1 MHSAISL
8 AFLLLFPLALGATA
22 TRNNDDSCDIAVMPA
37 ATLLLPHFEV
47 SPSGETTTLFTI
59 TNTTPEERIANVT
72 LWTDYSLEVI
82 DFHVYLT
89 GYDVQSIN
97 LHDIIFRGLIAPE
110 NGTGTDVSPVGEFS
124 TPNPALHLDNCDE
137 LPGQLPAVYIQR
149 MQQAFMQ
156 GKVPAFGASPACSS
170 AGRPHPNAVG
180 YATVDVVRT
189 CGWNFWVPP
198 GEEMLWDNV
207 LLGDYQQVER
217 HPESGINYSEGG
229 PVVHIRAIPEGGTYE
244 ERVASPE
251 YAVPFHSTFYGRYRN
266 YKFPNQRIPNL
277 DARQPLPTLFAARWL
292 GGDAAQY
299 DTYYKIWRQPAVPT
313 LMGED
318 YCASLN
324 NNLAA
329 ITDFVLFDEEENAVG
344 FSPEL
349 NASPAGLP
357 ARIFASTNRGSLR
370 DGEHFPPPIPGSVSG
385 WMYLNLDN
393 PESLGTDASQ
403 AWVILNMRSG
413 KDLSVDLDASALGN
427 GCTPRVG
434 KTNVVAGESGATI
447 RPAANANP

>member
-1 MHSAISL
+1 MHRAISL
-8 AFLLLFPLALGATA
+8 AFLALFPLALGASA

-37 ATLLLPHFEV
+37 ATLLLPYFEV

-59 TNTTPEERIANVT
+59 TNTTPEEQIAEVT
-72 LWTDYSLEVI
+72 LWTDFSLEVI
-82 DFHVYLT
+82 DFRVYLT

-97 LHDIIFRGLIAPE
+97 LYDIIFRGLIAPE
-110 NGTGTDVSPVGEFS
+110 NGTGTDIAPVGEFS
-124 TPNPALHLDNCDE
+124 TANPRLDLALCDE
-137 LPGQLPAVYIQR
+137 LAGRIPVPYIQR

-156 GKVPAFGASPACSS
+156 GTVPAFGSSAGCSS

-180 YATVDVVRT
+180 YLTVNVIQS
-189 CGWNFWVPP
+189 CGSSLPFPVPP
-198 GEEMLWDNV
+198 ERYLLWDNV

-244 ERVASPE
+244 ERIASPQ
-251 YAVPFHSTFYGRYRN
+251 YAVPFHNSFYSSFGKY
-266 YKFPNQRIPNL
+266 PPNL
-277 DARQPLPTLFAARWL
+277 DARQPLPSLFAARWL
-292 GGDAAQY
+292 GGDAEQY
-299 DTYYKIWRQPAVPT
+299 DTYYKIWRQPVAPT

-318 YCASLN
+318 YCASRK

-344 FSPEL
+344 FSPEST
-349 NASPAGLP
+349 ASPAGLP

-370 DGEHFPPPIPGSVSG
+370 NSEHFPPPIPGSVSG

-393 PESLGTDASQ
+393 PEAVGTDTAQ

-434 KTNVVAGESGATI
+434 KTNVVAGQSGVTI
-447 RPAANANP
+447 RPAPNANP